1 MELRCIVYSRAA
13 WFSIPSRVNLPGH
26 DESAALTKIVAL
38 GTDALGHMY
47 FLAKSSALSHENV
60 REVGKSTQEIV
71 N

>member
-1 MELRCIVYSRAA
+1 M
-13 WFSIPSRVNLPGH
+13 NLPGH

-47 FLAKSSALSHENV
+47 FLAKSSALSHKNV